1 MNSLP
6 KSFRTVCYAPK
17 ELTPQMSDLVRV
29 GRNADG
35 GYLLPRQVLTE
46 INGCLSF
53 GLGAEWSFEQAL
65 LEQKQ
70 GKISPKNIVF
80 FDASI
85 SVLGIIKSLVYM
97 GRRTVYEVRS
107 RRPKSERKFTF
118 EDLKRSLIALI
129 TYLPTFR
136 FRKSRM
142 MHIRKFVV
150 RCPSKKNEISFID
163 ALSYRSD
170 PKHTIV
176 KIDIEGGEWELL
188 REKEDVDLLTD
199 VPVLIMEM
207 HDTRKDQYMKIVEML
222 KSHFW
227 IAHLHGNTSDR
238 CTETGMPLYLEMTFV
253 NKRYTPEF
261 GFRKQLPIDGLDFP
275 VRPGEAPYEFVFS
288 NA

>member
-1 MNSLP
+1 
-6 KSFRTVCYAPK
+6 
-17 ELTPQMSDLVRV
+17 MSDLVRI

-35 GYLLPRQVLTE
+35 GYLLPSQVLAE
-46 INGCLSF
+46 VNGCLSF

-65 LEQKQ
+65 LELKQ
-70 GKISPKNIVF
+70 VKISPKNIVF

-85 SVLGIIKSLVYM
+85 SVFGIIKSLVYM

-107 RRPKSERKFTF
+107 RRPKSERKFTL
-118 EDLKRSLIALI
+118 EDFKRSLIALVA
-129 TYLPTFR
+129 YLPTFR
-136 FRKSRM
+136 FRKNRM
-142 MHIRKFVV
+142 VHIRKFVV
-150 RCPSKKNEISFID
+150 HSPSKKNEISFID

-170 PKHTIV
+170 PRHTIV

-188 REKEDVDLLTD
+188 REKKDVDLLAD

-207 HDTRKDQYMKIVEML
+207 HDTRKDQYLKVVEML
-222 KSHFW
+222 KNHFW

-253 NKRYTPEF
+253 NERFTPES
-261 GFRKQLPIDGLDFP
+261 GFRKRLPINGLDFP

-288 NA
+288 NG